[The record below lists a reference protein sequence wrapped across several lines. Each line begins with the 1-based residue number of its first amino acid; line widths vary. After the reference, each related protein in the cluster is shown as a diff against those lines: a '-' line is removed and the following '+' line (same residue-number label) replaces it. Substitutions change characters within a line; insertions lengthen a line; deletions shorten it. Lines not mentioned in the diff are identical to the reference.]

1 MNEWIDLLSTLQFLD
16 NSALRWV
23 VAGIT
28 FGAVYFFLK
37 IVLQLAVTRLQKG
50 PQESKSPLKRVA
62 QSLIVETR
70 TPFLLACAF
79 KIALYAVEVSD
90 RTHFL
95 VGRGLGLIGVLQIGI
110 FGSTAIELSI
120 EEARQRKGTTD
131 PAALSTLG
139 LIGTILKFAL
149 TVALVLTSLNFLG
162 VNITALVAGLGI
174 GGIAVAL
181 AAQNLLGDLFA
192 SLTIVLD
199 KPFVVGETL
208 MVGDYTGTV
217 ERIGLKNTRL
227 RSVNGE
233 MLIFSN
239 NDLLQSRLKNL
250 KRMTERRLTQRL
262 NIAYGTDV
270 ERLAQIP
277 HWVKAC
283 VNAQPGVRFDSC
295 HLILLADSAQI
306 FELVYWFG
314 SPDGNAAA
322 ATHHLVLLSI
332 LSKLQTEGVAL
343 AYPTQ
348 TLHIHK
354 GA

>member
-1 MNEWIDLLSTLQFLD
+1 MNEWIDFLSNLQFLD

-23 VAGIT
+23 VAGVT
-28 FGAVYFFLK
+28 FAATYFILRAFT
-37 IVLQLAVTRLQKG
+37 QLAIARLRSG
-50 PQESKSPLKRVA
+50 SDDSKSSVKRIA
-62 QSLIVETR
+62 QGLIVETR
-70 TPFLLACAF
+70 LPFLLACAF
-79 KIALYAVEVSD
+79 KVALYAMEVSD
-90 RTHFL
+90 RLHFL
-95 VGRGLGLIGVLQIGI
+95 AGRGLGLIGLLQVGI
-110 FGSTAIELSI
+110 WGSTAIELSI

-250 KRMTERRLTQRL
+250 KRMTERRLTQKL
-262 NIAYGTDV
+262 NIAYGTTIPQ
-270 ERLAQIP
+270 LAQVP
-277 HWVKAC
+277 GWAKAC
-283 VNAQPGVRFDSC
+283 IEAQAGVRFESC
-295 HLILLADSAQI
+295 HLIQLADSAQV
-306 FELVYWFG
+306 FELIYWFC

-322 ATHHLVLLSI
+322 ATHHAVLLSI

-348 TLHIHK
+348 TLHLHT